1 MARFTDRV
9 AIVTG
14 AGSGLGAATARL
26 FAAEGAAVAVVDLAV
41 DTAEAVAE
49 GIRADGG
56 RAQAYAADVSDAGS
70 VEACVTGA
78 ASDLGRPQ
86 VLVNSA
92 GIGGFAR
99 SEEESP
105 ERFASIVGVNLTGTF
120 LMCRFTLPYLLDGGG
135 AIVNVASN
143 AGIMGQPYSAAYCAS
158 KGGVIN
164 LTRALAVEYLD
175 RGVRVNCVA
184 PGGMRTPLTK
194 GFRLPEDADFD
205 VLRPIMSRIGVS
217 EPEEV
222 AECIAYVASDTARYM
237 IGSIISIDGGLV
249 TYGGGFP
256 KPPTTSSPASSATAG

>member
-14 AGSGLGAATARL
+14 GGSGLGRATARL
-26 FAAEGAAVAVVDLAV
+26 LASEGAKVAVLDLATDAAEEVATELTGSGA
-41 DTAEAVAE
+41 TA
-49 GIRADGG
+49 GG
-56 RAQAYAADVSDAGS
+56 YTVDVSDPGS
-70 VEACVTGA
+70 VQA
-78 ASDLGRPQ
+78 AVDAVAADLGRPQ
-86 VLVNSA
+86 LLVNSA

-99 SEEESP
+99 SEEEDPNRWS
-105 ERFASIVGVNLTGTF
+105 AIIAVNLTGTF

-135 AIVNVASN
+135 AIVNIASN
-143 AGIMGQPYSAAYCAS
+143 AGIMGQPFSAAYCAS
-158 KGGVIN
+158 KGGVVN

-194 GFRLPEDADFD
+194 GFRLPEGASVDL
-205 VLRPIMSRIGVS
+205 LRPVMSRIGVS

-222 AECIAYVASDTARYM
+222 ANCIAYIASDDARYM
-237 IGSIISIDGGLV
+237 IGSIVSIDGGLV

-256 KPPTTSSPASSATAG
+256 T